1 MTGKTHLRDLV
12 HRWYVCSD
20 LAFKLMNN
28 QEVIEGG
35 ITRQFFHPYMQV
47 FVMFVGESVW
57 LLVYLLSKKDHQ
69 VPLE

>member
-1 MTGKTHLRDLV
+1 
-12 HRWYVCSD
+12 
-20 LAFKLMNN
+20 MNN